1 MSKDKFANKLQTK
14 FAGISFYIFIKKKK
28 KHLLAMH
35 YSDHELEN
43 KKNILYYFST

>member
-28 KHLLAMH
+28 KTPASYALFRSRAR
-35 YSDHELEN
+35 
-43 KKNILYYFST
+43 K

>member
-28 KHLLAMH
+28 TPASYALFRSRARK
-35 YSDHELEN
+35 
-43 KKNILYYFST
+43 